1 LTRGAF
7 FDNFYL
13 LFRADFTVTKGKT
26 MNDLGDFGSYGEII
40 KEWEGNL
47 LFGVIID
54 DSPYLRDLVRQAVEI
69 KHEYQ
74 GEAIEKIARLAG
86 HNLASTWTF
95 NDEGLECGSED
106 FPETMSEY
114 DQQRWHI
121 GRRSADQLD
130 KTPEIDSE
138 EELLSLSTQL
148 DYRVGDCATYS
159 LTLAIL
165 LASAN
170 VPQKVELVAKHPH
183 IFITIDKGEKFIDLA
198 RRSHG
203 KIEEDMFE
211 EMKKDY
217 RDEDSITITF

>member
-1 LTRGAF
+1 
-7 FDNFYL
+7 
-13 LFRADFTVTKGKT
+13 

-40 KEWEGNL
+40 K
-47 LFGVIID
+47 V
-54 DSPYLRDLVRQAVEI
+54 
-69 KHEYQ
+69 
-74 GEAIEKIARLAG
+74 
-86 HNLASTWTF
+86 
-95 NDEGLECGSED
+95 
-106 FPETMSEY
+106 
-114 DQQRWHI
+114 

-170 VPQKVELVAKHPH
+170 VPQQVELVAKPPH
-183 IFITIDKGEKFIDLA
+183 IFVAIDKGEKFIDLA

-203 KIEEDMFE
+203 KIEEELFE
-211 EMKKDY
+211 KMKKDY
-217 RDEDSITITF
+217 RHKDAITITF